1 MTDWLSVLEREKP
14 DVAVVNP
21 PFYLLGTVIKA
32 CLARGI
38 HVFGEKPLAIDR
50 QDLLGVTHMAGRP
63 AGPKLMAML
72 SMRYEPAFIAGQ
84 RYVAVGSLGLPLLIT
99 AQKSYPLLGWN
110 GKPRDAF
117 YHRRETYGGT
127 IPWIGIH
134 VIDQFRWFSE
144 SQFTEVRA
152 MHTTL
157 GNQGH
162 GEMEIAATLEFKL
175 ASGALASANLDFLRL
190 AKNGTWG
197 DDRLRVAGDRGLLE
211 IQAGRARVTTEFGE
225 CQDLELDPEPSMF
238 TAFLD
243 WISHGTPMRLSTADC
258 LAASEAALLARDSAD
273 QGQVRLF

>member
-1 MTDWLSVLEREKP
+1 MGWEEDMGPVMQALSEARQSARLMADWLSVLEREKP

-162 GEMEIAATLEFKL
+162 GEMEIAATLE
-175 ASGALASANLDFLRL
+175 
-190 AKNGTWG
+190 
-197 DDRLRVAGDRGLLE
+197 
-211 IQAGRARVTTEFGE
+211 
-225 CQDLELDPEPSMF
+225 LDPAPSMF